1 MSTDRG
7 RQLELLFKQVMR
19 RLWVLD
25 PDDPVSELPV
35 AQLRVLTVLRQHS
48 RTLTGLAREL
58 GSTTSAATQIADRL
72 ERAGLVERLHEGSDR
87 RCKTLQ
93 LTPEGSALLQRRED
107 KRALR
112 SAAALELMGEERSR
126 ELFRSL
132 QELLQ
137 AAEALPFGS
146 EP

>member
-1 MSTDRG
+1 MSIDRG

-72 ERAGLVERLHEGSDR
+72 ERAGLVERLPEGSDR

-93 LTPEGSALLQRRED
+93 LTSEGSALLQRRED

-112 SAAALELMGEERSR
+112 SAEALERMGEERSQ